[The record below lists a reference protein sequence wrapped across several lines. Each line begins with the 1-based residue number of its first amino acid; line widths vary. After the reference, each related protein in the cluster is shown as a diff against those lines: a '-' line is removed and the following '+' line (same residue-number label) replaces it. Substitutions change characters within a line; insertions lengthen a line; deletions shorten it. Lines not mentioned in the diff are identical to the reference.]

1 MEYIISLFSEQL
13 STYIHGFSKEQVN
26 ANLLS
31 GKGEISEVHV
41 KVEPINEIIETSLPF
56 IEFSSVY
63 ISKLSF
69 NVTSIRQIRK
79 SPIEISIDE
88 IHVVLVERLKFTG
101 YSEQTWKEVAK
112 SFVEKAKKSGSY
124 GLIERIRDNIT
135 LDINRV
141 YVTFQPMGRFK
152 TRRIGPWTPP
162 AISVVLNNV
171 RCVTVDE
178 YGEEGT
184 PDDVWRHNSRKG
196 RQENMIRSKM
206 NSDKAPRILQPNTN
220 MIFKKLTFDASIG
233 IGKRLK
239 GMSAK
244 QSFMSSHILLVNVPI
259 QNHLALHRRLRDNA
273 LLAVQLDISLTN
285 VEMIIESETLPLLTH
300 ALVGLKFCFLKDRS
314 FVDPL
319 NDGQTDEN
327 LLLLDEDLP
336 SYNIEDDTSEM
347 DNNGDIKVDQKE
359 IAEFNSLDSDEED
372 EDNETVI
379 PSQSKDDKES
389 NWPAIIM
396 PSEIIIVEKLCVS
409 FSIHNLSVRTKYDS
423 NANGYLQFTMKGL
436 VTELIWPKTESRTGG
451 YLQVSLSHFSIFENY
466 NNKIRTI
473 LNGGDDSTSNMYEGK
488 QTTNEE
494 LFPTMED
501 RDVRSGPDLRSSF
514 PIQSFCLKAT
524 IDLLG
529 EVSKLYLQYFSIRH
543 FFSFTF
549 CQFITISIGKIF
561 VIKQSIV
568 CSV

>member
-1 MEYIISLFSEQL
+1 MENYIIGLFSEQL
-13 STYIHGFSKEQVN
+13 STYIHGFRKEQVN

-41 KVEPINEIIETSLPF
+41 KVEPINEMVETSLPF
-56 IEFSSVY
+56 IEFASVY
-63 ISKLSF
+63 VSKLSF

-88 IHVVLVERLKFTG
+88 IHVVLIERLKFTG
-101 YSEQTWKEVAK
+101 YSEQSWKEAAK

-162 AISVVLNNV
+162 AISVVLNNL
-171 RCVTVDE
+171 RYVTVDE

-206 NSDKAPRILQPNTN
+206 NSDKGPRILRPQTI
-220 MIFKKLTFDASIG
+220 MIFKKLTFDLSIG

-244 QSFMSSHILLVNVPI
+244 QSFMSSHLLLVNAPV

-285 VEMIIESETLPLLTH
+285 VEVIIESETLPLLTH
-300 ALVGLKFCFLKDRS
+300 ALTGLQFCFIKDRS
-314 FVDPL
+314 FVDPF

-327 LLLLDEDLP
+327 LLLLNQALP
-336 SYNIEDDTSEM
+336 SYTIEDDSSEM
-347 DNNGDIKVDQKE
+347 NDNDDIKVDQNE
-359 IAEFNSLDSDEED
+359 NAELNNLDSDDED
-372 EDNETVI
+372 EDIETII
-379 PSQSKDDKES
+379 PPQFKHEKES

-396 PSEIIIVEKLCVS
+396 PSEVIIVEKLCVS
-409 FSIHNLSVRTKYDS
+409 FSIHSFSVRAKYDS
-423 NANGYLQFTMKGL
+423 NVHGYVQLTMKGL

-451 YLQVSLSHFSIFENY
+451 YVQLSLSHFNILENY
-466 NNKIRTI
+466 NHKIRTI
-473 LNGGDDSTSNMYEGK
+473 INGGNDSASNIYHGK

-494 LFPTMED
+494 LFPTMEG

-514 PIQSFCLKAT
+514 PIQAFCLKAT
-524 IDLLG
+524 IDLLD
-529 EVSKLYLQYFSIRH
+529 EVNKSYSDT
-543 FFSFTF
+543 FFLFFISFHS
-549 CQFITISIGKIF
+549 QP
-561 VIKQSIV
+561 VIL
-568 CSV
+568 

>member
-1 MEYIISLFSEQL
+1 MENYIIGLFSEQL
-13 STYIHGFSKEQVN
+13 STYIHGFRKEQVN

-41 KVEPINEIIETSLPF
+41 KVEPINEMIETCLPF
-56 IEFSSVY
+56 IEFASVY

-88 IHVVLVERLKFTG
+88 IHVVLIERLKFSG
-101 YSEQTWKEVAK
+101 YSEQSWKEAAK

-171 RCVTVDE
+171 RYVTVDE

-206 NSDKAPRILQPNTN
+206 NSDKGPRILRPQTI
-220 MIFKKLTFDASIG
+220 MIFKKLTFDASVG

-244 QSFMSSHILLVNVPI
+244 QSFMSSLLLLVNVPI

-285 VEMIIESETLPLLTH
+285 VEVIIESETLPLLTH
-300 ALVGLKFCFLKDRS
+300 ALAGLQYCFIKDRS
-314 FVDPL
+314 FVDPF

-327 LLLLDEDLP
+327 LLLLNQALL
-336 SYNIEDDTSEM
+336 SYTIEDDASEM
-347 DNNGDIKVDQKE
+347 NDNDDIKVDQNE
-359 IAEFNSLDSDEED
+359 NAELNNLDSDEED
-372 EDNETVI
+372 EDIETVI
-379 PSQSKDDKES
+379 PPQSKYEKES
-389 NWPAIIM
+389 DRPAIIM
-396 PSEIIIVEKLCVS
+396 PSEVIIVEKLCVS
-409 FSIHNLSVRTKYDS
+409 FSIHSFSVRAKY
-423 NANGYLQFTMKGL
+423 NANVHGYIQLTMKGL

-451 YLQVSLSHFSIFENY
+451 YVQLSLSHFNILENY
-466 NNKIRTI
+466 NNKIKTI
-473 LNGGDDSTSNMYEGK
+473 MNGGYDTASDTYKGK

-494 LFPTMED
+494 LFPTMEG
-501 RDVRSGPDLRSSF
+501 RDVRSGPDLISSF
-514 PIQSFCLKAT
+514 PIQAFCLKAT
-524 IDLLG
+524 IDVLNEVNDSFLIRFSCASFLL
-529 EVSKLYLQYFSIRH
+529 LTARYF
-543 FFSFTF
+543 
-549 CQFITISIGKIF
+549 ISITTGKIF
-561 VIKQSIV
+561 VSK
-568 CSV
+568 